1 MSTLL
6 INPTASIETAGGRFK
21 GLLTAMPPIGL
32 ALLAARLRQF
42 DREVSVYDSF
52 IGRGGPEGAAREA
65 RRLRPSV
72 VGLPVVTPC
81 ATEVFEQAAAVR
93 SASPDSVIVM
103 GNIHADLF
111 AEDILRRGIADVV
124 VHGEAED
131 TIVDID
137 RAVVDKTD
145 FGQVRGIS
153 FRRGDLIVRTPDRP
167 QIEDLDSLPFP
178 AWDLFPMEH
187 YGLFKFAQVATP
199 ATLICGSRGCPYRCT
214 FCSLHVMGPRRRK
227 RSVGNIVD
235 EIEWLHERFGMKQV
249 AFVDP
254 IFPISKKEGLQFAD
268 ELIGRGLHRKV
279 KWVTETRVDLLDEEM
294 LQRCHESGL
303 ARVMFGIEVGDDAVL
318 EGINKKFVVQE
329 SRDAI
334 AMCRQAGVQT
344 VGFFMVGVPGD
355 TRESMERTIEF
366 ARELEPDFAKFT
378 VFVPYPGTTD
388 YNNLKAQGK
397 LIGDH
402 EQWSRYTSYPTRDNP
417 PVYLPEGLTVD
428 DMLRIHRRAF
438 RRVYARPSAIW
449 RHLFKIRTL
458 SPVDAMRGF
467 WALYAT

>member
-1 MSTLL
+1 MATLL
-6 INPTASIETAGGRFK
+6 VNPTASIETAGGRFK

-32 ALLAARLRQF
+32 ALLAARLRQRNR
-42 DREVSVYDSF
+42 DVAVYDAF
-52 IGRGGPEGAAREA
+52 IGRGGPEGVASEA
-65 RRLRPSV
+65 RKRRPDV
-72 VGLPVVTPC
+72 IGLPVVTPC
-81 ATEVFEQAAAVR
+81 ATDVFAQAAAVR
-93 SASPDSVIVM
+93 AASPGSVIVM

-111 AEDILRRGIADVV
+111 AQDILAEGLADIV

-137 RAVVDKTD
+137 RAVVEKTD
-145 FGQVRGIS
+145 FASIPGIS
-153 FRRGDLIVRTPDRP
+153 FRRGDEIVRTAERP
-167 QIEDLDSLPFP
+167 QIEDLDTLPFP

-187 YGLFKFAQVATP
+187 YGLFKFAQVASP

-227 RSVGNIVD
+227 RSVANIVD

-254 IFPISKKEGLQFAD
+254 IFPISRKEGLQFAD
-268 ELIGRGLHRKV
+268 ELIRRGLHRKV

-294 LQRCHESGL
+294 LRRGYESGL
-303 ARVMFGIEVGDDAVL
+303 RRVMFGIEVGDDAVL
-318 EGINKKFVVQE
+318 ESLKKRFVVEE
-329 SRDAI
+329 SRAAI
-334 AMCRQAGVQT
+334 ALCRKVGVQT

-355 TRESMERTIEF
+355 TPQSIERTIDL
-366 ARELEPDFAKFT
+366 AREVNPDFAKFT

-388 YNNLKAQGK
+388 YNNLKAAEKLQGS
-397 LIGDH
+397 

-417 PVYLPEGLTVD
+417 PVYLPDGMSVD
-428 DMLRIHRRAF
+428 DIIRVHRRAF
-438 RRVYARPSAIW
+438 RRVYARPKTVW
-449 RHLFKIRTL
+449 RHLVQIRTL
-458 SPVDAMRGF
+458 SPVDALRGF

>member
-32 ALLAARLRQF
+32 ALLAARLREQG
-42 DREVSVYDSF
+42 REVAVYDSF
-52 IGRGGPEGAAREA
+52 IGRGGPEGAGREA
-65 RRLRPSV
+65 RRRRPDV
-72 VGLPVVTPC
+72 VGLPVVTPY

-93 SASPDSVIVM
+93 AALPEAKIVM

-111 AEDILRRGIADVV
+111 AEDILSQGIADIV

-131 TIVDID
+131 TIVDVD

-145 FGQVRGIS
+145 FAEIPGIS
-153 FRRGDLIVRTPDRP
+153 FRRGDQVVRTAPRP
-167 QIEDLDSLPFP
+167 SIEDLDSLPFP
-178 AWDLFPMEH
+178 AWDLFPMQH

-227 RSVGNIVD
+227 RSIPNLVD
-235 EIEWLHERFGMKQV
+235 EMEWLHDRFGMRQV

-254 IFPISKKEGLQFAD
+254 IFPISTKEGLQFAD
-268 ELIGRGLHRKV
+268 ELIRRGLHRKM
-279 KWVTETRVDLLDEEM
+279 KWVTETRVDLLDDN
-294 LQRCHESGL
+294 LLRCSYESGL
-303 ARVMFGIEVGDDAVL
+303 RRVMLGIEVGDDTVL
-318 EGINKKFVVQE
+318 DGLNKRFVVQE
-329 SRDAI
+329 SRTAI
-334 AMCRQAGVQT
+334 EMCRKAGVQT

-355 TRESMERTIEF
+355 TPASIERTIEL
-366 ARELEPDFAKFT
+366 ARGLQLDFAKFT

-388 YNNLKAQGK
+388 YTTLKAQGK
-397 LIGDH
+397 IA
-402 EQWSRYTSYPTRDNP
+402 ETTQWTRYSSYPTRENP
-417 PVYLPEGLTVD
+417 PVYLPDGMTVD
-428 DMLRIHRRAF
+428 DMMRLHRRAF
-438 RRVYARPSAIW
+438 RRVYARPSAVW
-449 RHLFKIRTL
+449 RHLVKIRSL
-458 SPVDAMRGF
+458 SPLDALRGF

>member
-1 MSTLL
+1 MATLL

-32 ALLAARLRQF
+32 ALLAARLRQRG
-42 DREVSVYDSF
+42 REVAVYDSF
-52 IGRGGPEGAAREA
+52 IGRGGPAGAAREA
-65 RRLRPSV
+65 QRVRADV

-93 SASPDSVIVM
+93 AASPDSVIVM

-111 AEDILRRGIADVV
+111 AEDILKKGIADIV

-145 FGQVRGIS
+145 LGAVPGIS
-153 FRRGDLIVRTPDRP
+153 FRRGDTVVRTAERQ
-167 QIEDLDSLPFP
+167 QIEDLDTLPFP

-187 YGLFKFAQVATP
+187 YGLFKFAQVDSP
-199 ATLICGSRGCPYRCT
+199 ATLISGSRGCPYRCT

-227 RSVGNIVD
+227 RSVPNLVD

-254 IFPISKKEGLQFAD
+254 IFPISRKEGIQFAD
-268 ELIGRGLHRKV
+268 ELMRRGLHRKV

-294 LQRCHESGL
+294 LLRCHESGL
-303 ARVMFGIEVGDDAVL
+303 KRVMFGIEVGDDAIL
-318 EGINKKFVVQE
+318 AGLKKKFVVDE
-329 SRDAI
+329 SRAAI
-334 AMCRQAGVQT
+334 TLCRKVGIQT

-355 TRESMERTIEF
+355 TPASIERTIDL

-388 YNNLKAQGK
+388 YNNLKADGK
-397 LIGDH
+397 LLGDH
-402 EQWSRYTSYPTRDNP
+402 EQWSRYTSYPTRANP
-417 PVYLPEGLTVD
+417 PVFLPDGMNVD
-428 DMLRIHRRAF
+428 DVIRMHRRAF
-438 RRVYARPSAIW
+438 RRVYARPSAVW
-449 RHLFKIRTL
+449 RHLVKIRTL
-458 SPVDAMRGF
+458 SPLDAMRGF

>member
-1 MSTLL
+1 MATLL

-32 ALLAARLRQF
+32 ALLAARLRQRNR
-42 DREVSVYDSF
+42 DVAVYDAF
-52 IGRGGPEGAAREA
+52 IGRGGPEGVAREA
-65 RRLRPSV
+65 RKRRADV

-81 ATEVFEQAAAVR
+81 AADVFVQAAAVR
-93 SASPDSVIVM
+93 AASPESVIVM

-111 AEDILRRGIADVV
+111 AKDILTQGIADVV

-131 TIVDID
+131 TIVDVD
-137 RAVVDKTD
+137 RAVVEKTD
-145 FGQVRGIS
+145 FASIPGIS
-153 FRRGDLIVRTPDRP
+153 FRRGDEIVRTAERP

-187 YGLFKFAQVATP
+187 YGLFKFAQVASP

-227 RSVGNIVD
+227 RSVPNIVD
-235 EIEWLHERFGMKQV
+235 EIEWLHESFGMKQV

-254 IFPISKKEGLQFAD
+254 IFPISRKEGLQFAD
-268 ELIGRGLHRKV
+268 ELIRRGLHRKV

-294 LQRCHESGL
+294 LRRGYESGL
-303 ARVMFGIEVGDDAVL
+303 RRVMFGIEVGDDAVL
-318 EGINKKFVVQE
+318 ESLKKRFVVDE
-329 SRDAI
+329 SRAAI
-334 AMCRQAGVQT
+334 ALCRKVGVQT
-344 VGFFMVGVPGD
+344 VGFFMVAVPGD
-355 TRESMERTIEF
+355 TPQSIERTIDL
-366 ARELEPDFAKFT
+366 AREVEPDFAKFT

-388 YNNLKAQGK
+388 YDNLKAQGK
-397 LIGDH
+397 LQGA

-417 PVYLPEGLTVD
+417 PVYLPDGMSVD
-428 DMLRIHRRAF
+428 DVIRVHRRAF
-438 RRVYARPSAIW
+438 RRVYARPSTVF
-449 RHLFKIRTL
+449 RHLVRIRTL
-458 SPVDAMRGF
+458 SPMDALRGF

>member
-1 MSTLL
+1 MATLL

-32 ALLAARLRQF
+32 ALLAARLRQRG
-42 DREVSVYDSF
+42 REVAVYDAF

-65 RRLRPSV
+65 RSRRPDV

-93 SASPDSVIVM
+93 RASPESVIVM

-111 AEDILRRGIADVV
+111 AEDILKKGIADIV

-131 TIVDID
+131 TIVDVD

-145 FGQVRGIS
+145 LSLVRGIS
-153 FRRGDLIVRTPDRP
+153 FRRGTEVVRTAERP

-187 YGLFKFAQVATP
+187 YGLFKFAQVEKP
-199 ATLICGSRGCPYRCT
+199 ATLVCGSRGCPYRCT

-227 RSVGNIVD
+227 RSMPNIVD

-254 IFPISKKEGLQFAD
+254 IFPISRKEGLEFAD
-268 ELIGRGLHRKV
+268 ELIRRGLHRKV
-279 KWVTETRVDLLDEEM
+279 KWVIETRVDLLDEDM
-294 LQRCHESGL
+294 LRRCYESGL
-303 ARVMFGIEVGDDAVL
+303 RRVMFGIEVGDDAVL
-318 EGINKKFVVQE
+318 ERLKKRFVVDE
-329 SRDAI
+329 SRAAI
-334 AMCRQAGVQT
+334 ALCRKVGVQT

-355 TRESMERTIEF
+355 TPATIESTIDL

-388 YNNLKAQGK
+388 YTNLKAEGK
-397 LIGDH
+397 LLGDT
-402 EQWSRYTSYPTRDNP
+402 EEWSRYTSYPTRDNP
-417 PVYLPEGLTVD
+417 PVYLPDGMSVD
-428 DMLRIHRRAF
+428 DVIRMHRRAF
-438 RRVYARPSAIW
+438 RRVYARPSTVW
-449 RHLFKIRTL
+449 RHLVQIRTL
-458 SPVDAMRGF
+458 SPMDALRGF

>member
-32 ALLAARLRQF
+32 ALLAARLREQG
-42 DREVSVYDSF
+42 REVAVYDSF
-52 IGRGGPEGAAREA
+52 IGRGGPAGAAHEV
-65 RRLRPSV
+65 RRRQPDV

-93 SASPDSVIVM
+93 AASPESTIVM

-111 AEDILRRGIADVV
+111 AENILRQGIADIV

-131 TIVDID
+131 TIVDVD

-145 FGQVRGIS
+145 FASIPGIS
-153 FRRGDLIVRTPDRP
+153 FRRGAQVVRTADRP

-178 AWDLFPMEH
+178 AWDLFPMQH
-187 YGLFKFAQVATP
+187 YGLFKFAQVESP

-227 RSVGNIVD
+227 RSVPNIVD
-235 EIEWLHERFGMKQV
+235 EIEWLHESFGMKQV

-254 IFPISKKEGLQFAD
+254 IFPISRKEGLQFAD
-268 ELIGRGLHRKV
+268 ELIRRGLHRRV
-279 KWVTETRVDLLDEEM
+279 KWVTETRVDLLDEE
-294 LQRCHESGL
+294 LLRRCYESGL
-303 ARVMFGIEVGDDAVL
+303 RRVMLGMEVGDDTVL
-318 EGINKKFVVQE
+318 DGLNKRFVVDE
-329 SRDAI
+329 SRSAV
-334 AMCRQAGVQT
+334 ALCRKVGVQT

-355 TRESMERTIEF
+355 TPASIERTIDL

-378 VFVPYPGTTD
+378 VFVPYPGTED
-388 YNNLKAQGK
+388 YATLKAQGK
-397 LIGDH
+397 LEGA
-402 EQWSRYTSYPTRDNP
+402 EQWSRYTSYPTHDNP
-417 PVYLPEGLTVD
+417 PVYLPDGMSVD
-428 DMLRIHRRAF
+428 DVIRMHRRAF
-438 RRVYARPSAIW
+438 RRVYARPSTLW
-449 RHLFKIRTL
+449 RHLVQIRVL
-458 SPVDAMRGF
+458 SPLDALRGF

>member
-1 MSTLL
+1 MATLL

-32 ALLAARLRQF
+32 ALLAARLREQG
-42 DREVSVYDSF
+42 REVSVYDSF

-65 RRLRPSV
+65 KRLRPEV

-81 ATEVFEQAAAVR
+81 ATEVYAQAAAVR
-93 SASPDSVIVM
+93 EAHPDAVIVM

-111 AEDILRRGIADVV
+111 AEDILRRGIADIV

-131 TIVDID
+131 TIVEVD
-137 RAVVDKTD
+137 RAIVEKTD
-145 FGQVRGIS
+145 LSTVRGIS
-153 FRRGDLIVRTPDRP
+153 YRSGDLIVRNPDRP

-187 YGLFKFAQVATP
+187 YGLFKFAEVDTP

-227 RSVGNIVD
+227 RSVPNLVD

-254 IFPISKKEGLQFAD
+254 IFPISRKEGIAFAD
-268 ELIGRGLHRKV
+268 ELIRRGLHKKV
-279 KWVTETRVDLLDEEM
+279 TWVTETRVDLLDEEM
-294 LQRCHESGL
+294 LRHCRESGL
-303 ARVMFGIEVGDDAVL
+303 RRVMFGIEVGDDAVL
-318 EGINKKFVVQE
+318 ESLKKKFVVNE
-329 SRDAI
+329 SRAAI
-334 AMCRQAGVQT
+334 EMCRKVGVQT

-355 TRESMERTIEF
+355 TMQSIERTIDLACEM
-366 ARELEPDFAKFT
+366 EPDFAKFT

-397 LIGDH
+397 LIGDP
-402 EQWSRYTSYPTRDNP
+402 EDWSRYTSYPTRDNP
-417 PVYLPEGLTVD
+417 PVYLPEGMTLD
-428 DMLRIHRRAF
+428 DLLRVHRRAF
-438 RRVYARPSAIW
+438 RRVYARPSAVW
-449 RHLFKIRTL
+449 RHLVKIRTL
-458 SPVDAMRGF
+458 SPLDALRGL

>member
-1 MSTLL
+1 MATLL

-42 DREVSVYDSF
+42 GREVAVYDSF

-65 RRLRPSV
+65 RTRRPDV

-81 ATEVFEQAAAVR
+81 AREVFQQAAAVR

-111 AEDILRRGIADVV
+111 AEDILKQGIADIV

-131 TIVDID
+131 TIVDVD

-145 FGQVRGIS
+145 YAQIRGIS
-153 FRRGDLIVRTPDRP
+153 FRRGDQIIRNPDRP
-167 QIEDLDSLPFP
+167 QIEDLDTLPFP

-187 YGLFKFAQVATP
+187 YGLFKFAQVASP

-227 RSVGNIVD
+227 RSVPNIVD
-235 EIEWLHERFGMKQV
+235 EIEWLHESFGMKQV

-254 IFPISKKEGLQFAD
+254 IFPISHKEGMHFAD
-268 ELIGRGLHRKV
+268 ELIRRGLHRKV
-279 KWVTETRVDLLDEEM
+279 KWVTETRVDLLDEE
-294 LQRCHESGL
+294 LLRRSHESGL
-303 ARVMFGIEVGDDAVL
+303 ARIMFGIEVGDDAVL
-318 EGINKKFVVQE
+318 ESLKKKFVVNE
-329 SRDAI
+329 SREAI
-334 AMCRQAGVQT
+334 KLCRKTGVQT

-355 TRESMERTIEF
+355 TPKTIERTIDL

-378 VFVPYPGTTD
+378 VFVPYPGTDD
-388 YNNLKAQGK
+388 YKSLKQQGK
-397 LIGDH
+397 LQGADD
-402 EQWSRYTSYPTRDNP
+402 WSRYTSYPTHDNP
-417 PVYLPEGLTVD
+417 PVYLPEGMTVD
-428 DMLRIHRRAF
+428 DVIRMHRRAF
-438 RRVYARPSAIW
+438 RRVYARPSTVW
-449 RHLFKIRTL
+449 RHLVKIRTL
-458 SPVDAMRGF
+458 SPMDALRGF

>member
-32 ALLAARLRQF
+32 ALLAARLREQG
-42 DREVSVYDSF
+42 REVAVYDSF
-52 IGRGGPEGAAREA
+52 IGRGGAAGAASEV
-65 RRLRPSV
+65 RRLRPDI

-81 ATEVFEQAAAVR
+81 ADDVFEQAAAVR
-93 SASPDSVIVM
+93 AASPDSVIVM

-111 AEDILRRGIADVV
+111 ADDILRKRIADIV

-131 TIVDID
+131 TIVDVD
-137 RAVVDKTD
+137 RAIVDKTD
-145 FGQVRGIS
+145 LEHVRGIS
-153 FRRGDLIVRTPDRP
+153 FRRGEEIIRTPDRP

-178 AWDLFPMEH
+178 AWDLFPMKN
-187 YGLFKFAQVATP
+187 YGLFKFAEVATP
-199 ATLICGSRGCPYRCT
+199 ATLISGSRGCPYRCT

-227 RSVGNIVD
+227 RSVPNLVD

-254 IFPISKKEGLQFAD
+254 IFPIGRKEGLHFAD
-268 ELIGRGLHRKV
+268 EMMRRGLHRKV

-294 LQRCHESGL
+294 LRHCHEAGL
-303 ARVMFGIEVGDDAVL
+303 ERVMFGIEVGDDAVL
-318 EGINKKFVVQE
+318 AGINKRFVVQE

-334 AMCRQAGVQT
+334 ALCRKLGVQT
-344 VGFFMVGVPGD
+344 VGFFMIGVPGD
-355 TRESMERTIEF
+355 TPASMERTIEF

-388 YNNLKAQGK
+388 YNNLKKDGK

-402 EQWSRYTSYPTRDNP
+402 EKWSRYTSYPTRDNP
-417 PVYLPEGLTVD
+417 PVYLPEGVTVD
-428 DMLRIHRRAF
+428 EMIRIHRRAF
-438 RRVYARPSAIW
+438 RRIYARPSAVY
-449 RHLFKIRTL
+449 RHLVKIRTL
-458 SPVDAMRGF
+458 SPLDALRGF

>member
-1 MSTLL
+1 MATLL

-32 ALLAARLRQF
+32 ALLAARLREQG
-42 DREVSVYDSF
+42 REVAVYDSF

-65 RRLRPSV
+65 KRLRPDV

-81 ATEVFEQAAAVR
+81 ATEVYAQAAAVR
-93 SASPDSVIVM
+93 EAHPDAVIVM

-111 AEDILRRGIADVV
+111 AEDILRRGIADIV

-131 TIVDID
+131 TIVEVD
-137 RAVVDKTD
+137 RAIVEKTD
-145 FGQVRGIS
+145 LSTVRGIS
-153 FRRGDLIVRTPDRP
+153 YRSGDLVVRNPDRP

-187 YGLFKFAQVATP
+187 YGLFKFAEVDTP

-227 RSVGNIVD
+227 RSVPNLVD

-254 IFPISKKEGLQFAD
+254 IFPISRKEGIAFAD
-268 ELIGRGLHRKV
+268 ELIRRGLHKKV
-279 KWVTETRVDLLDEEM
+279 TWVTETRVDLLDEEM
-294 LQRCHESGL
+294 LRHCRESGL
-303 ARVMFGIEVGDDAVL
+303 RRVMFGIEVGDDAVL
-318 EGINKKFVVQE
+318 ESLKKKFVVNE
-329 SRDAI
+329 SRAAI
-334 AMCRQAGVQT
+334 EMCRKVGVQT

-355 TRESMERTIEF
+355 TMQSIERTIDL
-366 ARELEPDFAKFT
+366 ACELEPDFSKFT

-397 LIGDH
+397 LLGDA
-402 EQWSRYTSYPTRDNP
+402 EDWSRYTSYPTRDNP
-417 PVYLPEGLTVD
+417 PVYLPEGMKLD
-428 DMLRIHRRAF
+428 DLLRVHRRAF
-438 RRVYARPSAIW
+438 RRVYARPSAVW
-449 RHLFKIRTL
+449 RHLVKIRTL
-458 SPVDAMRGF
+458 SPLDALRGL

>member
-32 ALLAARLRQF
+32 ALLAARLRQHG
-42 DREVSVYDSF
+42 REVAVYDAF
-52 IGRGGPEGAAREA
+52 IGRNGPEGVAAEA
-65 RRLRPSV
+65 RRRRPQV
-72 VGLPVVTPC
+72 IGLPVVTPC
-81 ATEVFEQAAAVR
+81 AKEVFVQAAAAR
-93 SASPDSVIVM
+93 AASPDSVIVM

-111 AEDILRRGIADVV
+111 AEDILKQGLADIV

-131 TIVDID
+131 TVVDID
-137 RAVVDKTD
+137 RAIAGKTD
-145 FGQVRGIS
+145 LSAVRGIS
-153 FRRGDLIVRTPDRP
+153 FRRGDQIVRTPERP

-178 AWDLFPMEH
+178 AWDLFPMQH
-187 YGLFKFAQVATP
+187 YGLFKFAQVDSP

-227 RSVGNIVD
+227 RSVANIVD

-254 IFPISKKEGLQFAD
+254 IFPISRKEGLQFAD

-294 LQRCHESGL
+294 LRRCHESGL
-303 ARVMFGIEVGDDAVL
+303 ARVMFGIEVGDDQVL
-318 EGINKKFVVQE
+318 DKLNKRFVVNE
-329 SRDAI
+329 SREAI
-334 AMCRQAGVQT
+334 RLCRKVGVQT

-355 TRESMERTIEF
+355 TPASIERTIEL
-366 ARELEPDFAKFT
+366 AREVEPDFAKFT

-388 YNNLKAQGK
+388 YNNLKAEGK
-397 LIGDH
+397 LQGAED
-402 EQWSRYTSYPTRDNP
+402 WSRYTSYPTHDNP
-417 PVYLPEGLTVD
+417 PVYLPEGMSVD
-428 DMLRIHRRAF
+428 DVIRMHRRAF
-438 RRVYARPSAIW
+438 RRVYARPSTVW
-449 RHLFKIRTL
+449 RHLVRIRTL
-458 SPVDAMRGF
+458 SPIDALRGF

>member
-1 MSTLL
+1 MATLL

-32 ALLAARLRQF
+32 ALLAARLRQQG
-42 DREVSVYDSF
+42 RGVAVYDAF
-52 IGRGGPEGAAREA
+52 IGRGGPEGVAREA
-65 RRLRPSV
+65 RNRRPDV

-81 ATEVFEQAAAVR
+81 ATDVFAQAAAVR
-93 SASPDSVIVM
+93 AASPGSVIVM

-111 AEDILRRGIADVV
+111 AHDILAQGLADIV

-137 RAVVDKTD
+137 RAVVEKTD
-145 FGQVRGIS
+145 FASIPGIS
-153 FRRGDLIVRTPDRP
+153 FRRGDEIVRTAERP

-187 YGLFKFAQVATP
+187 YGLFKFAQVASP

-227 RSVGNIVD
+227 RSVPNIVD

-254 IFPISKKEGLQFAD
+254 IFPISRKEGLQFAD
-268 ELIGRGLHRKV
+268 ELIRRGLHRKV

-294 LQRCHESGL
+294 LRRGYESGL
-303 ARVMFGIEVGDDAVL
+303 RRVMFGIEVGDDAVL
-318 EGINKKFVVQE
+318 ESLKKRFVVDE
-329 SRDAI
+329 SRAAI
-334 AMCRQAGVQT
+334 ALCRKVGVQT
-344 VGFFMVGVPGD
+344 VGFFMVAVPGD
-355 TRESMERTIEF
+355 TPQSIERTIDL
-366 ARELEPDFAKFT
+366 AREVEPDFAKFT

-388 YNNLKAQGK
+388 YDNLKGQGK
-397 LIGDH
+397 LQGA
-402 EQWSRYTSYPTRDNP
+402 EQWSRYTSYPTRENP
-417 PVYLPEGLTVD
+417 PVYLPDGMSVD
-428 DMLRIHRRAF
+428 DVIRVHRRAF
-438 RRVYARPSAIW
+438 RRVYARPSTVW
-449 RHLFKIRTL
+449 RHLVRIRTL
-458 SPVDAMRGF
+458 SPMDALRGF

>member
-32 ALLAARLRQF
+32 ALLAARLRQRNR
-42 DREVSVYDSF
+42 DVAVYDAF

-65 RRLRPSV
+65 RNRRPDV

-81 ATEVFEQAAAVR
+81 ATDVFAQAAAVR
-93 SASPDSVIVM
+93 AASPGSVIVM

-111 AEDILRRGIADVV
+111 AQDILAEGLADIV

-137 RAVVDKTD
+137 RAVVEKTD
-145 FGQVRGIS
+145 FAAIPGIS
-153 FRRGDLIVRTPDRP
+153 FRRGDEIVRTAERP
-167 QIEDLDSLPFP
+167 QIEDLDTLPFP

-187 YGLFKFAQVATP
+187 YGLFKFAQVASP

-227 RSVGNIVD
+227 RSVANIVD

-254 IFPISKKEGLQFAD
+254 IFPISRKEGLQFAD
-268 ELIGRGLHRKV
+268 ELIRRGLHRRV

-294 LQRCHESGL
+294 LRRGYESGL
-303 ARVMFGIEVGDDAVL
+303 RRVMFGIEVGDDAVL
-318 EGINKKFVVQE
+318 ESLKKRFVVEE
-329 SRDAI
+329 SRAAI
-334 AMCRQAGVQT
+334 ALCRKVGVQT

-355 TRESMERTIEF
+355 TPESIERTIEL
-366 ARELEPDFAKFT
+366 AREVEPDFAKFT

-397 LIGDH
+397 LQGG

-417 PVYLPEGLTVD
+417 PVYLPDGMSVD
-428 DMLRIHRRAF
+428 DIIRVHRRAF
-438 RRVYARPSAIW
+438 RRVYARPSTVW
-449 RHLFKIRTL
+449 RHLVRIRTL
-458 SPVDAMRGF
+458 SPVDALRGF